1 MKLLAPVV
9 LLLAVSAALYKTK
22 EIYSEAFY
30 KANHDKK
37 VVVAAPSPAQREQS
51 R

>member
-30 KANHDKK
+30 KAQHDKK
-37 VVVAAPSPAQREQS
+37 VVVAAPNQS

>member
-1 MKLLAPVV
+1 MKLLAPIVM
-9 LLLAVSAALYKTK
+9 LLGLSAALYKTK
-22 EIYSEAFY
+22 EIYPEAFY

-37 VVVAAPSPAQREQS
+37 AVVGAPNPSQPHQS